1 MVPTLP
7 MQLPFPAVLIFA
19 GIGLFLVGAGLREAI
34 RAVRL
39 RRTAPTPISALSGGG
54 GRVGR
59 VVVTGVARRTD
70 RTVTAPFTGRDCFAY
85 SWHVDA
91 VTTERGPDG
100 IRFRRNVVDRGREAV
115 PFLVD
120 DGTGTVL
127 VDPNGADLRL
137 AEAWVEDYE
146 PDPADRGDLVF
157 DTGAFPGFEQYDPHY
172 YEARL
177 DEGETVS
184 VHGTVRA
191 DGEELRAGRVGVR
204 IAGRGTLVSDVD
216 DEVVARRSLR
226 AAVVSIA
233 LGVVVLAALAFLW
246 TVL

>member
-7 MQLPFPAVLIFA
+7 LQLPLPAVLIFA
-19 GIGLFLVGAGLREAI
+19 GIGLFLLGAGLREAI

-39 RRTAPTPISALSGGG
+39 RRTAPTPVSALSEAG
-54 GRVGR
+54 GR
-59 VVVTGVARRTD
+59 VVVTGVARRAD
-70 RTVTAPFTGRDCFAY
+70 RTVTAPFTGRDCLAY

-91 VTTERGPDG
+91 VTPERSRDG
-100 IRFRRNVVDRGREAV
+100 VQFRRNVVDRGREAV

-127 VDPNGADLRL
+127 VDPAGSDLRL
-137 AEAWVEDYE
+137 AESWVEDYR

-157 DTGAFPGFEQYDPHY
+157 DMEGFPDWEQYDRRYH
-172 YEARL
+172 EARL

-216 DEVVARRSLR
+216 DRTMARRSLR
-226 AAVVSIA
+226 AAAISVT
-233 LGVVVLAALAFLW
+233 LGAVVLAALAFLW
-246 TVL
+246 TTL

>member
-1 MVPTLP
+1 MVPFLP
-7 MQLPFPAVLIFA
+7 LQLPLEAVLIFA
-19 GIGLFLVGAGLREAI
+19 GIGLFLLGAGLREAI

-39 RRTAPTPISALSGGG
+39 RRMAPTPVSALSEAS
-54 GRVGR
+54 GR
-59 VVVTGVARRTD
+59 VVVTGIARRAD
-70 RTVTAPFTGRDCFAY
+70 RTVTAPFTGRDCLAH

-91 VTTERGPDG
+91 VTVERGPDG
-100 IRFRRNVVDRGREAV
+100 ARHRRNVVDRGREAV

-127 VDPNGADLRL
+127 VDPQDTDLRL
-137 AEAWVEDYE
+137 AESWVENYD

-157 DTGAFPGFEQYDPHY
+157 DTGAFPGWEQYDPHY

-184 VHGTVRA
+184 VHGTVRGDA
-191 DGEELRAGRVGVR
+191 DGLRAGRVGVR

-216 DEVVARRSLR
+216 DETMARRSLR
-226 AAVVSIA
+226 AAAVSIV
-233 LGVVVLAALAFLW
+233 LGVIVLAALAFLW
-246 TVL
+246 ATL